1 MPRKQG
7 PATDRAIRHQLHH
20 ALHAAEAK
28 LASGT
33 VVLDMRAFNSIAD
46 YFLICQGSNPRQTQ
60 SIAEA
65 IEMALAPRHGLR
77 EGFTRGE
84 WIVLD
89 YMDFVVHIFTEKTRN
104 FYGLERLWRQAPQIA
119 AASLESAPRTQADHS
134 KDRGGAS
141 GRGKKKSAAAAS
153 KSAPRARRAASGS
166 SQSRSRAVKKPRR
179 KP

>member
-1 MPRKQG
+1 MRRNQG
-7 PATDRAIRHQLHH
+7 SATNRAIRHQLLH
-20 ALHAAEAK
+20 ALCAAEAK
-28 LASGT
+28 LASGS

-46 YFLICQGSNPRQTQ
+46 YFLICQGANPRQTQ
-60 SIAEA
+60 TIAEA
-65 IEMALAPRHGLR
+65 IEKALAPRHGLR

-119 AASLESAPRTQADHS
+119 AESLEHAPPRAQTAPV
-134 KDRGGAS
+134 KVRGSS
-141 GRGKKKSAAAAS
+141 GPGKKKSAAAAK
-153 KSAPRARRAASGS
+153 KSAPARRAASGS
-166 SQSRSRAVKKPRR
+166 SQSRSRTAVKPRR